1 MEGRGQGF
9 RGRGGSNH
17 NNHRGGGGDRGGGR
31 GNRDGGGGRGGSAQ
45 GQQHERPK
53 KEAILDLAKYMDK
66 EITVKFSGGREGKL
80 FHPPPPSSLSCCSFM
95 SWYP

>member
-9 RGRGGSNH
+9 RGRGGSNN
-17 NNHRGGGGDRGGGR
+17 NNHRGGGDRSGGGGR
-31 GNRDGGGGRGGSAQ
+31 GNRDGGGGGRGGSAQ

-66 EITVKFSGGREGKL
+66 EITVKFSGGREGIA
-80 FHPPPPSSLSCCSFM
+80 PSSLSFFLHM
-95 SWYP
+95 DFYYR